1 MAFDILFIKVFLF
14 NINLIII
21 SCYNGF
27 IVGRVFDTPYLNFI
41 KLNKYIMKKYYYY
54 YLLLAILTLSFSTNS
69 YGAVKVKAFLS
80 AAPLSDGFQAI
91 NYKDKGRF
99 NSPKINNEQGFGILV
114 DIINKASHSLFIDY
128 YSLSEEISY
137 SSSDEPKF
145 STSSFALGYKYN
157 FLFGLYLGGGF
168 MFSDYNYEIDD
179 DIDEYN
185 RYSRTYKFP
194 MVTTPMFVLGYDYIY
209 ESGFTVGAHLA
220 RTLRADVTADYKDTR
235 TDFDTDERFVVTNS
249 FSGER
254 DFDDLVITTLGLGIG
269 YTW

>member
-1 MAFDILFIKVFLF
+1 
-14 NINLIII
+14 
-21 SCYNGF
+21 
-27 IVGRVFDTPYLNFI
+27 
-41 KLNKYIMKKYYYY
+41 MKKYYY

-80 AAPLSDGFQAI
+80 AAPLSDSFQAI

-137 SSSDEPKF
+137 SSSFEPKF

-157 FLFGLYLGGGF
+157 FPSGLYLGGGF
-168 MFSDYNYEIDD
+168 MFSDYNYEVDD
-179 DIDEYN
+179 FSDSYEDTLGDGRGNEIAFTVRETAKT
-185 RYSRTYKFP
+185 TYKFP

-209 ESGFTVGAHLA
+209 ESGFTMGAHLA
-220 RTLRADVTADYKDTR
+220 RTLRADVTADFKRAGAHTR
-235 TDFDTDERFVVTNS
+235 FDFDTGEPFLETYS

-254 DFDDLVITTLGLGIG
+254 DFENLVITTLGLGIG